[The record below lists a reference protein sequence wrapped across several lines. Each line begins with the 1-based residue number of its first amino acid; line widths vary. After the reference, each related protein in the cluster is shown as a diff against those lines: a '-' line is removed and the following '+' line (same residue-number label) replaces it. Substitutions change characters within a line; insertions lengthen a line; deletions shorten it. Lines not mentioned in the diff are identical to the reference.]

1 MSSSTKTINK
11 TKSSKKAA
19 PVQAPVDVPVE
30 APVEVPVDAPVEVPV
45 PVVPEPEPVSDVAV
59 VPMDVSV
66 AAKFE
71 STLAAIN
78 DALNNIK
85 AVQTQVKQMAK
96 DFVKIVKAA
105 SKKTRRANAA
115 AGEGG
120 AKKNPSGF
128 AKPTALSPELC
139 AFLDLPLGTELA
151 RTDVTRRLTKYIKD
165 NELQDEADKRN
176 IRPDEKLDSILTI
189 PDDKQLTFFNL
200 QSFIKHN
207 FIKATLM

>member
-1 MSSSTKTINK
+1 MSSSTNTKTINK

-19 PVQAPVDVPVE
+19 PVEVPVEVPVE
-30 APVEVPVDAPVEVPV
+30 APAPV
-45 PVVPEPEPVSDVAV
+45 PVVPESVSVSEPVSAVAAV
-59 VPMDVSV
+59 PAVPMDVSV

-71 STLAAIN
+71 TTLAAIN

-120 AKKNPSGF
+120 VKKNPSGF

-176 IRPDEKLDSILTI
+176 IRPDEKLDTILTI
-189 PDDKQLTFFNL
+189 PDGKQLTFFNL

-207 FIKATLM
+207 FIKATLT